1 MYSDVIIIFD
11 NIRKTWNVFADGE
24 WYLSTDDYDQA
35 MDCYNTLLTP
45 EEDL

>member
-11 NIRKTWNVFADGE
+11 NIKKTWNVFADGE
-24 WYLSTDDYDQA
+24 CYLSTDDYDQA
-35 MDCYNTLLTP
+35 MDCYTTLLTP